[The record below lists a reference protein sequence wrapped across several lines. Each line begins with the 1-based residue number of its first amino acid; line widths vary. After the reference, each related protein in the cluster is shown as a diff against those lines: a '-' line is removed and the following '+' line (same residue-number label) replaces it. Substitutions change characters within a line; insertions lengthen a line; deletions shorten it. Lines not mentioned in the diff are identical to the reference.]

1 MAASVY
7 TDFRILD
14 EHLHRGV
21 QEEMSQRVNAFNE
34 ETFGCIRLIDER
46 VSGHFEHNVLWKD
59 LPNAIAWRDI
69 ASTAAVADSKI
80 DEIDEI
86 AVKINRRIVPHA
98 ATGDALRKSLAGFN
112 NDLEQWSANWG
123 QRLARNIPKDM
134 LNTALLAA
142 TAAIRNQASNLEDQG
157 GTGTIT
163 SSMLPD
169 ALYRMGDAAER
180 VKCWIM
186 HSKVFKDLLKEQIT
200 TNRLEV
206 TAFALFEGAPAT
218 LNKPVFITD
227 SPNLIVAGT
236 PNEYLTL
243 GLVEDGIVLKNAEE
257 EDMLV
262 RKVDGLHQILYR
274 IQGEFAYT
282 IQVKGF
288 QWDTT
293 NGGINPQ
300 DAAVGT
306 GTNWDIVASS
316 NKSLAGVVLQT
327 Q

>member
-1 MAASVY
+1 MVASVY
-7 TDFRILD
+7 SDFRILD

-21 QEEMSQRVNAFNE
+21 QEEMSQKVDAFNA
-34 ETFGCIRLIDER
+34 ETLNCIRLIDER

-69 ASTAAVADSKI
+69 SSTASVADEKI
-80 DEIDEI
+80 EEIDEI
-86 AVKINRRIVPHA
+86 AVKINRRIKPHS
-98 ATGDALRKSLAGFN
+98 ATGDALRKSLAPFN
-112 NDLEQWSANWG
+112 NSLEQWSADWG
-123 QRLARNIPKDM
+123 QRLARNMPKDM

-142 TAAIRNQASNLEDQG
+142 TTALRTEATNLQDESA
-157 GTGTIT
+157 TGTIVST
-163 SSMLPD
+163 MLPD
-169 ALYRMGDAAER
+169 TLFRMGDAADR
-180 VKCWIM
+180 VTCWVM
-186 HSKVFKDLLKEQIT
+186 HSKVFKDLLKEQIS

-206 TAFALFEGAPAT
+206 TAFAMFEGSAAT
-218 LNKPVFITD
+218 LGKPVFITD
-227 SPNLIVAGT
+227 SPNLIRTGT
-236 PNEYLTL
+236 PNTYLTL
-243 GLVEDGIVLKNAEE
+243 GLVEDAIVIKNAEE

-262 RKVDGLHQILYR
+262 DKPSGLHQILYR

-306 GTNWDIVASS
+306 GTNWDEVSTS
-316 NKSLAGVVLQT
+316 NKGFAGVILET

>member
-1 MAASVY
+1 MPASIY

-21 QEEMSQRVNAFNE
+21 QEEMSQRVNAFNA
-34 ETFGCIRLIDER
+34 ETYGCIRLIDER

-59 LPNAIAWRDI
+59 LPNVIGWRDI
-69 ASTAAVADSKI
+69 SSTAAEPDSKLE
-80 DEIDEI
+80 EIDEV
-86 AVKINRRIVPHA
+86 AVKINRAIKPHA
-98 ATGDALRKSLAGFN
+98 TTGDALRKSLAGFN
-112 NDLEQWSANWG
+112 NDLDQWSAAWG
-123 QRLARNIPKDM
+123 QRLARGMPRDM

-142 TAAIRNQASNLEDQG
+142 TAAIRTQGANLEDQG
-157 GTGTIT
+157 GATIT
-163 SSMLPD
+163 SAMLPD
-169 ALYRMGDAAER
+169 ALYRMGDAADR
-180 VKCWIM
+180 IKCWIM
-186 HSKVFKDLLKEQIT
+186 HSKVFKDLLKEQIA

-236 PNEYLTL
+236 PQEYLTL
-243 GLVEDGIVLKNAEE
+243 GLVEDGIVVKNAEE
-257 EDMLV
+257 EDMV
-262 RKVDGLHQILYR
+262 VEKVSGLKNIVYR
-274 IQGEFAYT
+274 LQGEFAYT

-306 GTNWDIVASS
+306 GTNWGAVASS
-316 NKSLAGVVLQT
+316 NKSYAGVVLQT
-327 Q
+327 S